1 MDLSLY
7 QIDILKEVR
16 GQILHQLFANNY
28 SGGETRAYLDT
39 VKIIDEKVEEI
50 NKALD
55 TAIRHDIGLQSA
67 EEIAEEINTD
77 NLILQYNRRIGNF
90 DE

>member
-1 MDLSLY
+1 MDLMSY

-28 SGGETRAYLDT
+28 TDEETRAYLDT
-39 VKIIDEKVEEI
+39 IGILDEKIEEI

-55 TAIRHDIGLQSA
+55 TTIRHDIGLQSD
-67 EEIAEEINTD
+67 EEMD
-77 NLILQYNRRIGNF
+77 N
-90 DE
+90 E

>member
-1 MDLSLY
+1 MDLMSY

-28 SGGETRAYLDT
+28 SGLETRAYLDT

-55 TAIRHDIGLQSA
+55 TAIRDDIGLQSA
-67 EEIAEEINTD
+67 EEIAEEINEEK
-77 NLILQYNRRIGNF
+77 IFLQYNRRIGNF